1 MDVIGFQVNVFCLL
15 NAQILI
21 KLFAQILSHILL
33 LVAHVSGMKVQ
44 KNAKEKEIYMVYVGK
59 I

>member
-1 MDVIGFQVNVFCLL
+1 MVVIGFLKNVYYLL
-15 NAQILI
+15 KAQILI
-21 KLFAQILSHILL
+21 KLFAQILSHIHL